1 MTILLNWRK
10 LTKVK
15 YKWPRNIRNCNFS
28 VVSSVNKKVG
38 RYFRIIKKIR
48 KHKKMSKKWTLPK
61 EYVTRGKLQFLKRLW
76 GAPEGARVHSLE
88 QFHYLLYTSVLTHT
102 HSSYLFLVFLVDQT
116 ALQLL
121 AAAATSKKLIV
132 QLFLLLIWT
141 SVTRT
146 YIFLVAKCEPK
157 VLSCF
162 ENIYITK
169 KFENYN
175 H

>member
-1 MTILLNWRK
+1 M
-10 LTKVK
+10 TKVK

-38 RYFRIIKKIR
+38 RYFRIMKKIR

-102 HSSYLFLVFLVDQT
+102 HSFFLSLFSLFSWSDSTTTTGSSSNLKKTHCAVVSSPYLDQCDLNLHIFGSQMWT
-116 ALQLL
+116 KSIILFWKYLHN
-121 AAAATSKKLIV
+121 KEIWKL
-132 QLFLLLIWT
+132 
-141 SVTRT
+141 
-146 YIFLVAKCEPK
+146 
-157 VLSCF
+157 
-162 ENIYITK
+162 
-169 KFENYN
+169 
-175 H
+175 